1 MKSLL
6 LRLAAAVAGI
16 AIIASCDTVARTS
29 GPIVNGNPSTSTGKP
44 QAQIDSPATTSVNLG
59 DTLLVAVRL
68 HSTAGLRSTT
78 ISGITYHGSADL
90 GTLTQNVKYGPVTVP
105 ATGTFRYGLGDTVVK
120 RLMVPLVPLDSSA
133 DSLVIQAVTF
143 DTLGAVDTTRRSY
156 VMKAGPAVTLLT
168 PKGGDSLPVGIAVK
182 IVASA
187 AHPAGLSSFILEI
200 KNDSGYSG
208 FDKVD
213 TVKFA
218 NAPKA
223 DTETFIVNIP
233 SSAPI
238 GAKLTVS
245 ASATSIRG
253 ESKTVSVG
261 VKLRGTSTTA
271 PVVTQ
276 HVGPRLEIGDTI
288 SVDANGDGIAVV
300 GYLARDSVGG
310 QVWRD
315 SIKLDTPYT
324 SNAHVV
330 LHLDSIPVI
339 AQGHSLAFTAF
350 AWDKSNRIG
359 YASASGTAT
368 TLATALVDSSLIVY
382 GRTYPI
388 PSNRFGVMGDVAV
401 DATRGYIFLSNT
413 SYNRLELWKDST
425 RKFDAAGVSVGSQ
438 PWGMMLDNTGNTLF
452 VANSGG
458 TNVSQ
463 VDLTAAPTELVAK
476 RILTRNTVDYTV
488 HQSIDANGKIKLSIE
503 TPVIYSD
510 RPQYIGQSKAG
521 RLFYSTRPTAQAP
534 AGTIRWLDPTLA
546 IPDPKQIYQYGT
558 PLGDTTAYAVFN
570 ADSVLFDYD
579 PVSGQTMLKICDHAY
594 GTNQVGMCSIQPTI
608 QQAAAAV
615 NAAGGDVVWV
625 RDLSIKSL
633 ALTDTTFLAL
643 SGDRTWVA
651 FGEGNTGGNGRIM
664 MVNDPDPAAT
674 QPGFF
679 SPGTS
684 VTSLL
689 NNASER
695 VFGIALDLTGQTIGA
710 HGGSSYFANVENPFH
725 LRLQGVYD
733 SFASGAGI
741 AFHPLANGLVNTDPN
756 QRLAFVASSNLN
768 IELVDIVHY
777 VNRGALPIK
786 RNLYGP
792 LRAALPL
799 AGVDPADVVL
809 KLYGLTPSGLVV
821 IDVRLADIKPA
832 P

>member
-1 MKSLL
+1 MRSLL
-6 LRLAAAVAGI
+6 LRLAAAAAGI
-16 AIIASCDTVARTS
+16 AIIASCDTVARTA
-29 GPIVNGNPSTSTGKP
+29 GPVVNGNPSTSTGKP

-78 ISGITYHGSADL
+78 LSGITYHGSADL

-105 ATGTFRYGLGDTVVK
+105 ATGNFRYGLGDTVVK
-120 RLMVPLVPLDSSA
+120 RLMIPLVPLDSSA

-143 DTLGAVDTTRRSY
+143 DTLGAVDTTRRAY
-156 VMKAGPAVTLLT
+156 VMKAGPAVTLFT

-187 AHPAGLSSFILEI
+187 AHPAGLSSFILAI
-200 KNDSGYSG
+200 RNDSGYSG

-238 GAKLTVS
+238 GAKLLVS
-245 ASATSIRG
+245 ATATSIRG
-253 ESKTVSVG
+253 ETKAVSVG

-300 GYLARDSVGG
+300 GYLARDSVGA

-330 LHLDSIPVI
+330 LHLDSIPVF

-382 GRTYPI
+382 GRTYAI
-388 PSNRFGVMGDVAV
+388 PSNRNGVVGDVAV
-401 DATRGYIFLSNT
+401 DPTRGYVFLSNT
-413 SYNRLELWKDST
+413 SYNRLELWKDSS
-425 RKFDAAGVSVGSQ
+425 RSFDANGVSVGSQ
-438 PWGMMLDNTGNTLF
+438 PWGMALDNSGNTLF

-463 VDLTAAPTELVAK
+463 VDLTAAPSEVLSK
-476 RILTRNTVDYTV
+476 RILTRNTVLYAV
-488 HQSIDANGKIKLSIE
+488 HQSVDQNGKIKLSIE
-503 TPVIYSD
+503 PPIIYSD

-521 RLFYSTRPTAQAP
+521 RLFYSTRPTSQAP
-534 AGTIRWLDPTLA
+534 AGTIRWLDPTLS

-558 PLGDTTAYAVFN
+558 SANDTTVYGVFN
-570 ADSVLFDYD
+570 ADSVLFSTDNA
-579 PVSGQTMLKICDHAY
+579 GTTGIKICDHAY
-594 GTNQVGMCSIQPTI
+594 GTNQAGTCGIEPTI
-608 QQAAAAV
+608 QAAIADV
-615 NAAGGDVVWV
+615 NAAGGDVVAV
-625 RDLSIKSL
+625 RDLSLQSL
-633 ALTDTTFLAL
+633 ALTDTTFLAV

-664 MVNDPDPAAT
+664 MVNDPDPTTT

-689 NNASER
+689 NNASEH

-756 QRLAFVASSNLN
+756 QRLAFVASSNEN
-768 IELVDIVHY
+768 IEVVDIAHY

-786 RNLYGP
+786 QNLYGP

-809 KLYGLTPSGLVV
+809 KLYGLTAKGLVV
-821 IDVRLADIKPA
+821 IDIRLADIKPA